1 MVYLLI
7 AVIAFGIG
15 ILITYLCLFRK
26 LRRTSEINHA
36 IEEQNRELDEKNK
49 QLYETGVQLNAEID
63 YLDQTKAQLQQQNT
77 EALHSLKELYAQV
90 ATAEEQSAAAGQ
102 AIYEKNMEIAR
113 LRFQEDLKKEQE
125 KYDEAVAAYLK
136 EFFQVMQ
143 DSVTEFKE
151 ETSAQVLH
159 CEELRRQEIE
169 LQSTVE
175 AAVAA
180 AKRAEALKTQADFY
194 KIQLSEA
201 DLEEIRMLRNIAPY
215 LRDQE
220 PLNKVIWKVYYEK
233 PTTDLIGR
241 VIGAGVHTGIYKI
254 TNLDN
259 NKCYVGQAANLA
271 DRWKQHIKRGI
282 GAETPTRNKLYPAML
297 AIGVERFSFEVIE
310 ECSRDHLD
318 AREDYWQD
326 YFKAKEFGYSIK

>member
-7 AVIAFGIG
+7 AVIALGIG
-15 ILITYLCLFRK
+15 GLATYLFL
-26 LRRTSEINHA
+26 LRRLKVTSKINHD
-36 IEEQNRELDEKNK
+36 IEERNRELEEKNK
-49 QLYETGVQLNAEID
+49 QLYETGLQINTEID
-63 YLDQTKAQLQQQNT
+63 YLDRTKV
-77 EALHSLKELYAQV
+77 SLESQIRSYHAQV
-90 ATAEEQSAAAGQ
+90 AIMEEQSAAAGQ
-102 AIYEKNMEIAR
+102 ALYDKNMEIAR
-113 LRFQEDLKKEQE
+113 LKFQEDLKKEQE
-125 KYDEAVAAYLK
+125 KYDEATAAYLK
-136 EFFQVMQ
+136 EFFKVMQ
-143 DSVTEFKE
+143 ESIEEFKA
-151 ETSAQVLH
+151 ETSAQTQH
-159 CEELRRQEIE
+159 CDELRKQEAE

-180 AKRAEALKTQADFY
+180 SKRAEEIKNQADFY

-241 VIGAGVHTGIYKI
+241 VVGAGVHTGIYKI

-259 NKCYVGQAANLA
+259 DKCYVGQAANIA

-282 GAETPTRNKLYPAML
+282 GAETPTKNKLYPAMI
-297 AIGVERFSFEVIE
+297 AIGVERFSFEIIE
-310 ECSRDHLD
+310 ECGRAQLD
-318 AREDYWQD
+318 EREDYWQD